1 MKTKQAFNKL
11 FLSIGILLCF
21 MACTPTRKLQT
32 GEYMLTKNK
41 VIADKKEI
49 PVDDIMYVIRPT
61 PNKKFLNLFFW
72 KAGIYQAMTPNDT
85 TNDNKAKQ
93 WMRKNFGEPL
103 VLLDTALIEYSNSQI
118 HLFMKNKGYF
128 ESNVS
133 YKIKTKRKKAK
144 VNYYIEAGQAC
155 KIADITYKIKDDV
168 IYDLIM
174 KDTIN
179 GLLKVGSNFDV
190 DEFANE
196 RNRISSYLNNH
207 GYFNFTE
214 NYIIF
219 KIDSNLTDYT
229 VKVSVEINNPTL
241 TQNDSIIAAKHRRYF
256 IKDITIHTDINNTP
270 FRRDTIYYT
279 EIVNKTDTNHYRL
292 LYHDKVKY
300 KPKSLVFPLAF
311 TQGDLYK
318 VDEAKQSYNR
328 YNDMKNFNFIKISYS
343 ETPESQN
350 NYDSDSGY
358 IDCNVSLSSM
368 ERNDISY
375 DLLGK
380 NIGKDFGMG
389 INIGYINRNI
399 FKSGEIFSITGMYAN
414 EFQRQSDENDQ
425 KKWMFRNFEV
435 GGDINLEF
443 SRFLFPVK
451 QQNISKKI
459 RAKTIINI
467 GTNFQLQDH
476 YSRFITSTGFRY
488 EWRTSPRITHSL
500 SVLNINLIKIYPDS
514 IFRQQLKTL
523 SLRIQEKYTD
533 HLLLGSSYQLIYSS
547 FKGIK
552 RKNYYLLRFNA
563 DAYGNL
569 LYGMFALFKAQKD
582 ENNQYNFWGI
592 PFAGYIS
599 TNIDFAYN
607 IMIGKK
613 SSLVL
618 HTDFGLGVPT
628 YNSKSLPFEKSFYLG
643 GANSM
648 RAWRLRT
655 LGPGSYYNASSKLE
669 SSGDIKIECNI
680 EFRAPIYKFLHM
692 AVFADAG
699 NIWIFRKN
707 ADLVGAEFDWNRFYK
722 EIALGAGAGLRLD
735 FSFFVLRLDAAF
747 QIYNPANNISHPWI
761 DNTFKV
767 KDDIIFSMGVGYP
780 F

>member
-300 KPKSLVFPLAF
+300 KPKSLVFP
-311 TQGDLYK
+311 
-318 VDEAKQSYNR
+318 
-328 YNDMKNFNFIKISYS
+328 
-343 ETPESQN
+343 
-350 NYDSDSGY
+350 
-358 IDCNVSLSSM
+358 
-368 ERNDISY
+368 
-375 DLLGK
+375 
-380 NIGKDFGMG
+380 
-389 INIGYINRNI
+389 
-399 FKSGEIFSITGMYAN
+399 
-414 EFQRQSDENDQ
+414 
-425 KKWMFRNFEV
+425 
-435 GGDINLEF
+435 
-443 SRFLFPVK
+443 
-451 QQNISKKI
+451 
-459 RAKTIINI
+459 
-467 GTNFQLQDH
+467 
-476 YSRFITSTGFRY
+476 
-488 EWRTSPRITHSL
+488 
-500 SVLNINLIKIYPDS
+500 
-514 IFRQQLKTL
+514 
-523 SLRIQEKYTD
+523 
-533 HLLLGSSYQLIYSS
+533 
-547 FKGIK
+547 
-552 RKNYYLLRFNA
+552 
-563 DAYGNL
+563 
-569 LYGMFALFKAQKD
+569 
-582 ENNQYNFWGI
+582 
-592 PFAGYIS
+592 
-599 TNIDFAYN
+599 
-607 IMIGKK
+607 
-613 SSLVL
+613 
-618 HTDFGLGVPT
+618 
-628 YNSKSLPFEKSFYLG
+628 
-643 GANSM
+643 
-648 RAWRLRT
+648 
-655 LGPGSYYNASSKLE
+655 
-669 SSGDIKIECNI
+669 
-680 EFRAPIYKFLHM
+680 
-692 AVFADAG
+692 
-699 NIWIFRKN
+699 
-707 ADLVGAEFDWNRFYK
+707 
-722 EIALGAGAGLRLD
+722 
-735 FSFFVLRLDAAF
+735 
-747 QIYNPANNISHPWI
+747 
-761 DNTFKV
+761 
-767 KDDIIFSMGVGYP
+767 
-780 F
+780 